1 MAMPEKLFRLANE
14 QRRKMGSFG
23 GMKLKYL
30 QPATD
35 NTINDVFNYIASAC
49 FIQRVRYHRGI

>member
-1 MAMPEKLFRLANE
+1 MPEKLFRLANE
-14 QRRKMGSFG
+14 QRRKMSSFG